1 MNPECIYD
9 VGRSR
14 YMSFIVLTILCISVS
29 IEVIS
34 LTAYEK
40 ILNVDSVGYQLCLSD
55 MRM

>member
-1 MNPECIYD
+1 M
-9 VGRSR
+9 
-14 YMSFIVLTILCISVS
+14 MSVVRDIRVFIVLTILCISVS

-40 ILNVDSVGYQLCLSD
+40 ILNVDSVGYQLCSSD